1 MVKQIRMSDFILP
14 QFKEFWKVS
23 RTHEYLRYVLK
34 GGRSSG
40 KSFLVPF
47 RVVNDIMEYPVSA
60 LCLRKVQNTV
70 LKSIYANMKA
80 AIYMLGVEHLFKCV
94 DSRLEITYTPRG
106 NKIYF
111 SGADDPEKIKS
122 IKDPKYPIAI
132 LVIEELAEFKSED
145 DVTMIEN
152 SVLRA
157 ELDIQS
163 DYRPGKKFAYSF
175 YYMYNPPK
183 RKHNWVN
190 KKYESA
196 FIDKNTYINHSTYLG
211 NPYVSKDFKEEAE
224 NVKKRNELKYRWEY
238 LGEAIGSGIVPFDNL
253 EFRKIPDEEFNSFDN
268 LFQGQDYGLLVAA

>member
-1 MVKQIRMSDFILP
+1 
-14 QFKEFWKVS
+14 
-23 RTHEYLRYVLK
+23 
-34 GGRSSG
+34 
-40 KSFLVPF
+40 
-47 RVVNDIMEYPVSA
+47 
-60 LCLRKVQNTV
+60 
-70 LKSIYANMKA
+70 
-80 AIYMLGVEHLFKCV
+80 MLGVEHLFKCV

-122 IKDPKYPIAI
+122 IKDAKYPIAI
-132 LVIEELAEFKSED
+132 MVIEELAEFKSED
-145 DVTMIEN
+145 EVTIIEN

-157 ELDIQS
+157 ELDIES
-163 DYRPGKKFAYSF
+163 DYRPGRKFAYSF

-196 FIDKNTYINHSTYLG
+196 FIDKNTYVNHSTYLG
-211 NPYVSKDFKEEAE
+211 NPYVSKDFIEEAE

-268 LFQGQDYGLLVAA
+268 LFQGQDYGQVAA